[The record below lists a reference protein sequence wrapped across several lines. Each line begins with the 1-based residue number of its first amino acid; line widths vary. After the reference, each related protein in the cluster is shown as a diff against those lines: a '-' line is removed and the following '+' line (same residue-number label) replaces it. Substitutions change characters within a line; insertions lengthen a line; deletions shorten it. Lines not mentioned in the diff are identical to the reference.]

1 MNIDEIISTI
11 SRPDGSP
18 KSVGRSEM
26 KIRCQECGAFVC
38 EELARKLSV
47 AEPGAA
53 QSFSANAFLDI
64 PIWHVMVSNLHHGP
78 EDVQAIGDALHK
90 DLTTQEC
97 RSVAYSRRKL
107 VNILL
112 TGIDVVP
119 TTSIFYSGRLMK
131 SLIYGGCPKIVM
143 LFDSSK
149 LKPTMINLGPKPE
162 LKDIFNLSDTYPY
175 AKTDRFGNY
184 WRSRNNVEQTR
195 FGPEERAYA
204 HWIPGDAREA
214 LQEVIILDEG
224 LSEYDDDKV
233 FNEHLFNL
241 LKCDD

>member
-1 MNIDEIISTI
+1 MARRKVKTDAE
-11 SRPDGSP
+11 
-18 KSVGRSEM
+18 KS
-26 KIRCQECGAFVC
+26 IP
-38 EELARKLSV
+38 ELADESVRKTV
-47 AEPGAA
+47 RG
-53 QSFSANAFLDI
+53 
-64 PIWHVMVSNLHHGP
+64 MC
-78 EDVQAIGDALHK
+78 K
-90 DLTTQEC
+90 
-97 RSVAYSRRKL
+97 
-107 VNILL
+107 
-112 TGIDVVP
+112 
-119 TTSIFYSGRLMK
+119 
-131 SLIYGGCPKIVM
+131 GGK

-184 WRSRNNVEQTR
+184 WRSRNNVEQKR